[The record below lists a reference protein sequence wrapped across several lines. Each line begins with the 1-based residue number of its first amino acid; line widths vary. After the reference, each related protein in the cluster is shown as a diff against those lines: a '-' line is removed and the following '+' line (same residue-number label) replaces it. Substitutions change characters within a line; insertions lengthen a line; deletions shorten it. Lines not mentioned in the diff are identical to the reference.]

1 MMEVELK
8 NDGPVG
14 VDFRSEDG
22 AVGLFVL
29 LPRRLSSCIRDK
41 LLTDFLGNN

>member
-22 AVGLFVL
+22 AVGQSRVL
-29 LPRRLSSCIRDK
+29 LPMRFFIFTRQWLIHC
-41 LLTDFLGNN
+41 LGYY